1 MINDFLTKFLSKNP
15 IMDEYGL
22 KYNHTFSEEILKIK
36 DNYSVSQLSNKVLI
50 RCSGEGLEDFLNSQ
64 FTNDIKKLNKEK
76 ILLCG
81 YCNPKGRLISVFY
94 IFQLDKDYYLY
105 TTLDSKDLLLK
116 KLNMYKMALKIEFMP
131 LNNILIGISNINL
144 NQKIPFDYL
153 KENKVIKLENSI
165 IFMPYDNYAIISTNP
180 EEFNK
185 NLYIDNLSLLG
196 YKSSDFFD
204 IDHHTPFITSSFI
217 ETYTPQMLS
226 LDILD
231 GVSFEKGC
239 YPGQEIVARTHYLGE
254 AKKSLFKF
262 YINSNADLDTSKKI
276 HNEERKVAGDIL
288 NIIKIDESNYFCL
301 GVLRKEFSSKKLYV
315 DPDSLVANV
324 KGVLRK

>member
-1 MINDFLTKFLSKNP
+1 MTETAWSYSLLLSKSLSHNS
-15 IMDEYGL
+15 DWSRD
-22 KYNHTFSEEILKIK
+22 TSEGQ
-36 DNYSVSQLSNKVLI
+36 SPHSTH
-50 RCSGEGLEDFLNSQ
+50 FLLQ
-64 FTNDIKKLNKEK
+64 E
-76 ILLCG
+76 
-81 YCNPKGRLISVFY
+81 V
-94 IFQLDKDYYLY
+94 
-105 TTLDSKDLLLK
+105 
-116 KLNMYKMALKIEFMP
+116 
-131 LNNILIGISNINL
+131 
-144 NQKIPFDYL
+144 

-180 EEFNK
+180 EEFDK

-254 AKKSLFKF
+254 AKKSLLQ
-262 YINSNADLDTSKKI
+262 I
-276 HNEERKVAGDIL
+276 
-288 NIIKIDESNYFCL
+288 
-301 GVLRKEFSSKKLYV
+301 
-315 DPDSLVANV
+315 
-324 KGVLRK
+324 